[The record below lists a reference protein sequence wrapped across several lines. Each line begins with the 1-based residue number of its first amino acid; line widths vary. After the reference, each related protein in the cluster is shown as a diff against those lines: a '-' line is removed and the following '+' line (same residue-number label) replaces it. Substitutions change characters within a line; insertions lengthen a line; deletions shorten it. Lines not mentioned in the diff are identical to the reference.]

1 MKFLK
6 LLTFVA
12 IALSVA
18 SCNNAK
24 QNDTDVAQADSLA
37 LLSET
42 NQTTEIYGT
51 YEGVIP
57 AAKSQTIKTQL
68 VVNNDQTFTLKSEY
82 VGQGDSGRYEDK
94 GKYAVIGGKVLELT
108 DQNGKKVF
116 YKIQN
121 GSVVL
126 SDPDGNVAE
135 GIGENYVLSKL

>member
-12 IALSVA
+12 IVLAVV

-24 QNDTDVAQADSLA
+24 QQDTNAAQADSLA
-37 LLSET
+37 LVNET
-42 NQTTEIYGT
+42 AVFYGT

-68 VVNNDQTFTLKSEY
+68 IVNDDHTFSLKSEY

-94 GKYAVIGGKVLELT
+94 GNYSVLDGKVLELT
-108 DQNGKKVF
+108 DQKGKKVF
-116 YKIQN
+116 YKIQQ

-126 SDPDGNVAE
+126 SDPEGNVAE
-135 GIGENYVLSKL
+135 GIGEKYVLNKL